1 MRRMKYDFDTE
12 IDRRGTNATK
22 WELIQEGQDP
32 HCWECT
38 DRFYGEDRTLPMWV
52 ADMDFVSP
60 RPVVEALVAR
70 AQHGIYGYSS
80 TTDSYF
86 DAVIHWMR
94 RRQGWEVARQWIC
107 VAPGVVPALNL
118 LVSALVSRGEKVL
131 IQPPVYHPF
140 YRAVRNNGATL
151 VTNPLLYEDGRYQ
164 MDYADLEQKAA
175 DPQVKMAILCSP
187 HNPVGR
193 VWSREELIRFGEICI
208 ANDVLVVSD
217 EIHGDLILN
226 GRHFV
231 PFAGISEDFAQHSIT
246 CTAPSKTFN
255 LAGLGVSNIVIP
267 YGELR
272 SRFDKTLRGHGLSGI
287 NAFGVIAA
295 EVAYNHGEDWLDQ
308 VLDYIAGNLAT
319 LQAYVE
325 RRIPEI
331 TVIPPEGTYLVWLDC
346 RRLGLDKWALKHLM
360 LQEARVY
367 LDDGFIFGPDG
378 EGFQRINIA
387 CPRAVLM
394 DALARIERAV
404 HVDHMPS

>member
-1 MRRMKYDFDTE
+1 
-12 IDRRGTNATK
+12 
-22 WELIQEGQDP
+22 
-32 HCWECT
+32 
-38 DRFYGEDRTLPMWV
+38 
-52 ADMDFVSP
+52 
-60 RPVVEALVAR
+60 
-70 AQHGIYGYSS
+70 
-80 TTDSYF
+80 
-86 DAVIHWMR
+86 
-94 RRQGWEVARQWIC
+94 
-107 VAPGVVPALNL
+107 
-118 LVSALVSRGEKVL
+118 
-131 IQPPVYHPF
+131 
-140 YRAVRNNGATL
+140 
-151 VTNPLLYEDGRYQ
+151 